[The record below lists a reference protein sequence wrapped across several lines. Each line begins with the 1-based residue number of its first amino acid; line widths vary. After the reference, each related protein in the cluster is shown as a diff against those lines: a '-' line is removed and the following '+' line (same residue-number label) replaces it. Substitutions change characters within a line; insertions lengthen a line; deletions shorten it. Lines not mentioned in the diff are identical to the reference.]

1 MKKILIVD
9 DQQGIRV
16 LLHEI
21 FQKEGFETVQCGNGL
36 QAVELVRENDFDLM
50 LLDVN
55 LPGLQGLDVLKEVR
69 NSLQKHFPILMM
81 TAYGE
86 QALIEEALTY
96 KDVQYFTKPFNI
108 FELLAAVKLI
118 LNPSV
123 NNENNE

>member
-16 LLHEI
+16 LLQEI
-21 FQKEGFETVQCGNGL
+21 LKKEGFETEQCGNGL
-36 QAVELVRENDFDLM
+36 QAVELVRNNEFDLM

-55 LPGLQGLDVLKEVR
+55 LPGLQGLDVLKEIR
-69 NSLQKHFPILMM
+69 NNIQKQIPIFMM

-86 QALIEEALTY
+86 QSLIEEALTY

-108 FELLAAVKLI
+108 FELLTAVKNI
-118 LNPSV
+118 LHA
-123 NNENNE
+123 

>member
-9 DQQGIRV
+9 DQQGIRA
-16 LLHEI
+16 LLEEI
-21 FQKEGFETVQCGNGL
+21 LKREGFQTEQCGNGL
-36 QAVELVRENDFDLM
+36 QAVELVRQNEYDLM

-69 NSLQKHFPILMM
+69 NNIQKHFPIFMM

-108 FELLAAVKLI
+108 FKLLTEVKNI
-118 LNPSV
+118 LQP
-123 NNENNE
+123 

>member
-21 FQKEGFETVQCGNGL
+21 FQREGYETVQCGNGL
-36 QAVELVRENDFDLM
+36 QAVELVQQQDFDLM

-55 LPGLQGLDVLKEVR
+55 LPGLQGLDVLREVR
-69 NSLQKHFPILMM
+69 NILQKNFPVVMM

-86 QALIEEALTY
+86 QALIEEALSF
-96 KDVQYFTKPFNI
+96 KEVQYYTKPFNI
-108 FELLAAVKLI
+108 FELLAAVKKI
-118 LNPSV
+118 LN
-123 NNENNE
+123 